1 MIKIWTLLL
10 ILAISTLFIHV
21 PHEGQ
26 IGFILNPE
34 VKLSYNQYIWMLCE
48 HLIMIAL
55 AAVILDESAD
65 HRNLLMVFL
74 WIQIVDLFAFVL
86 AYTDP
91 LKQYVITFNVLK
103 LIIFLLAIVIDRWK
117 PWKQELKGLS

>member
-1 MIKIWTLLL
+1 MAKIWTLLL
-10 ILAISTLFIHV
+10 ILAISTFFIHV
-21 PHEGQ
+21 PDVGE

-34 VKLSYNQYIWMLCE
+34 IKLSYNQYVWMLCE

-55 AAVILDESAD
+55 SAIIVDESVD
-65 HRNLLMVFL
+65 HKNLLKVFL
-74 WIQIVDLFAFVL
+74 WIQIVDLLAFVL

-91 LKQYVITFNVLK
+91 LKEYVVTFNILK
-103 LIIFLLAIVIDRWK
+103 LSIFLVAIVIDRWK